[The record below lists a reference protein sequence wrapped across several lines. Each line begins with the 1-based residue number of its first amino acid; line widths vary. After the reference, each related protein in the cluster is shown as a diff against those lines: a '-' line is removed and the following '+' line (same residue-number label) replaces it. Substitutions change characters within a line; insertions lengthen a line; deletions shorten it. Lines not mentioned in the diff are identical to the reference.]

1 MQQLSASVTASA
13 QMTNSVFPYLTQDY
27 FEISGGYVDGLGGIM
42 ATAFAPIVEAEEVAE
57 WESYSVANQGW
68 IEEAANIKMDHP
80 GHRDPMHGTIQDHED
95 DRRLVEDGASSSGI
109 TPYIWKWENGTQTRQ
124 TSQPGQLIAPLW
136 QISPAAAPAVN
147 VDLFSD
153 ERISSLYSKMLEKK
167 YSIISQAYAIGD
179 LFDFLFDPEEKDRK
193 SNPHAFIMEPVY
205 DSFEEDP
212 EVVGVL
218 VAVTAWE
225 NLFDRLLAEG
235 TNGIICVITDTCGN
249 DITYELNGP
258 RSVYLGPTDAHDPSF
273 DDFGEHV
280 QIEVHDIDHVKD
292 LCVHTLHIYPSKTFR
307 ESYDTNEPMIY
318 TCVVVVAFVVTA
330 ILLFIYDRLVTR
342 RQNKT
347 MDSALKTSVLVSS
360 LFPENVRDR
369 VLDDAQAYKGKM
381 FASDDEGNHYSVEQ
395 SGKICKA
402 RPIADFFPDSTVMFA
417 DIAGFTGWSS
427 TRGKQN
433 HGLYDRR
440 SNARRTSSN
449 SLFVCIVYSSF
460 LI

>member
-42 ATAFAPIVEAEEVAE
+42 ATAFAPIINAEEVAE

-68 IEEAANIKMDHP
+68 IEEAANIRLDHP
-80 GHRDPMHGTIQDHED
+80 GHLDPLHGTIQDHED
-95 DRRLVEDGASSSGI
+95 DRKLENASIAGI
-109 TPYIWKWENGTQTRQ
+109 SPFIWKWENGTKTSQ
-124 TSQPGQLIAPLW
+124 TSHQGQMIAPLW
-136 QISPAAAPAVN
+136 QVSPADASAVN

-153 ERISSLYSKMLEKK
+153 ERISSLYSTMLEKK
-167 YSIISQAYAIGD
+167 YSIISEAYEIGD
-179 LFDFLFDPEEKDRK
+179 LFDFLFDPKEKNRK

-205 DSFEEDP
+205 DSFGTDS

-218 VAVTAWE
+218 IAVTGWE

-235 TNGIICVITDTCGN
+235 ANGIVCVITDTCGN
-249 DITYELNGP
+249 DFTFEINGQKA
-258 RSVYLGPTDAHDPSF
+258 VYLGPTDAHDTSF
-273 DDFGEHV
+273 DDFGEHF
-280 QIEVHDIDHVKD
+280 QIEVHDFDHVKD
-292 LCVHTLHIYPSKTFR
+292 LCLHTLHIYPSKTFR
-307 ESYDTNEPMIY
+307 ESYNTNEATIY
-318 TCVVVVAFVVTA
+318 TCVFVMAFVLTA
-330 ILLFIYDRLVTR
+330 ILLFIYDKLVTR

-347 MDSALKTSVLVSS
+347 MDSALKTSALVSS

-369 VLDDAQAYKGKM
+369 VLEDARAYKGET
-381 FASDDEGNHYSVEQ
+381 FASDDEGNHYSIEK
-395 SGKICKA
+395 SGKLCKA

-433 HGLYDRR
+433 GLIYHSRSKVRR
-440 SNARRTSSN
+440 STSN
-449 SLFVCIVYSSF
+449 SLLYSSF

>member
-13 QMTNSVFPYLTQDY
+13 QMTNSEFPYLTQDY

-42 ATAFAPIVEAEEVAE
+42 AAAFAPIVEAEEVSE

-68 IEEAANIKMDHP
+68 LELAAKFKVDHP
-80 GHRDPMHGTIQDHED
+80 GHRDPMHGTVQDHED
-95 DRRLVEDGASSSGI
+95 DRRLEDASSGI
-109 TPYIWKWENGTQTRQ
+109 SPYIWKWENGTKTKQ
-124 TSQPGQLIAPLW
+124 TSQQGQLIAPLW
-136 QISPAAAPAVN
+136 QVSPAAAPAVN

-153 ERISSLYSKMLEKK
+153 ERISSLYSTMLEKK

-179 LFDFLFDPEEKDRK
+179 LFDFLFDPIEKDRK
-193 SNPHAFIMEPVY
+193 PNPHAFLMEPVY

-212 EVVGVL
+212 QVVGVL
-218 VAVTAWE
+218 IAVTAWE

-249 DITYELNGP
+249 DITFQLNGP
-258 RSVYLGPTDAHDPSF
+258 KSVYMGPTDAHDPSF
-273 DDFGEHV
+273 DDFGEHL

-330 ILLFIYDRLVTR
+330 ILLFIYDKLVTR
-342 RQNKT
+342 RQDKT
-347 MDSALKTSVLVSS
+347 MESALKTSVLVSS

-369 VLDDAQAYKGKM
+369 VLDDAQVYKGKTS
-381 FASDDEGNHYSVEQ
+381 ASDDAEGIHYSIEK
-395 SGKICKA
+395 SGKLCKA
-402 RPIADFFPDSTVMFA
+402 RPIADFFPDTTVMFA

-433 HGLYDRR
+433 GLYLAVDRMQDAVVT
-440 SNARRTSSN
+440 N
-449 SLFVCIVYSSF
+449 FVSSSF